1 MTDTG
6 QRPTRRRLLA
16 SLGSAAAVGAAGC
29 LGTRSE
35 HNPTSG
41 ECPEYD
47 PVEPATA
54 DWRGVMGPTTNT
66 GAVASEAVPE
76 GDLAVD
82 WTVPVETYVGHHVP
96 VVADGTVYVHDMD
109 DELSAVDA
117 DTGERTWT
125 RPLTDPEPAPAVG
138 DGTLVVVT
146 REETHAFDAATGD
159 RRWKRE
165 GLGGGIFGASPIVAG
180 DTVYVQAGVATH
192 ALSRSTGETRWRAAT
207 GFPSDSTPA
216 VAGDTV
222 YTAGDDTYVRALATA
237 DGTERWRAKTS
248 ARIACNVSVVEG
260 TVLVGTGAG
269 SVLGLDAE
277 TGAERWRYR
286 LEPQRAGGESRPRRP
301 ETIATDGSRVY
312 VATDDRLVTLALAD
326 GTRCW
331 DNRNYAGSY
340 ASGIAVGAGTV
351 FVPTHD
357 DSGGAITVLDAPT
370 GNTRQELAAGKRQR
384 FDIGPSVAEGGVYFA
399 GRGAVV
405 RLS

>member
-1 MTDTG
+1 MTDAD

-16 SLGSAAAVGAAGC
+16 SLGSAVAIGATGC

-35 HNPTSG
+35 YNPTNG

-47 PVEPATA
+47 PVEPATT

-66 GAVASEAVPE
+66 GAVAAEAVPE
-76 GDLAVD
+76 GDLTID
-82 WTVPVETYVGHHVP
+82 WTAPVETHVGHHVP

-117 DTGERTWT
+117 ETGERAWT

-138 DGTLVVVT
+138 GGTLVVVT
-146 REETHAFDAATGD
+146 REETHSFDAATGD

-165 GLGGGIFGASPIVAG
+165 GLGGGIFGASPVVAG

-192 ALSRSTGETRWRAAT
+192 ALALSTGETRWRAAT
-207 GFPSDSTPA
+207 GFPSNSTPA
-216 VAGDTV
+216 VAGGTV
-222 YTAGDDTYVRALATA
+222 YTAGDDTYVRALAA
-237 DGTERWRAKTS
+237 VDGTERWRAKTS

-260 TVLVGTGAG
+260 TVLVGTEAG
-269 SVLGLDAE
+269 IVLGFDAE
-277 TGAERWRYR
+277 TGERRWRYR
-286 LEPQRAGGESRPRRP
+286 LEPRKTRGESRPRRP

-331 DNRNYAGSY
+331 DNRSYAGSY
-340 ASGIAVGAGTV
+340 ASGIAVGAGRV

-357 DSGGAITVLDAPT
+357 DSGGAVTVLDAPT

-384 FDIGPSVAEGGVYFA
+384 FDIGPSVAGGGVYFA
-399 GRGAVV
+399 GRSAVV

>member
-1 MTDTG
+1 MTDAG
-6 QRPTRRRLLA
+6 KRPTRRRLLA
-16 SLGSAAAVGAAGC
+16 SLGATAAIGATGC

-35 HNPTSG
+35 HNPTNG

-47 PVEPATA
+47 PVEPATT
-54 DWRGVMGPTTNT
+54 DWRGVLGPATNT
-66 GAVASEAVPE
+66 GAVAAEAVPE
-76 GDLAVD
+76 GDLAID

-96 VVADGTVYVHDMD
+96 VVADDTVYVHDMD

-117 DTGERTWT
+117 ETGERMWT

-138 DGTLVVVT
+138 GGTLVVVT
-146 REETHAFDAATGD
+146 NAATHAFDAATGD

-165 GLGGGIFGASPIVAG
+165 DIDGGIFGASPIVAG
-180 DTVYVQAGVATH
+180 DTVYVQSGVATH
-192 ALSRSTGETRWRAAT
+192 AVARSTGETRWRAAT

-216 VAGDTV
+216 VDGDTV
-222 YTAGDDTYVRALATA
+222 YAAGDDTYVRALDTA

-248 ARIACNVSVVEG
+248 ARIDCNVSVVEG

-269 SVLGLDAE
+269 TVLGFDAE
-277 TGAERWRYR
+277 TGEERWRYR
-286 LEPQRAGGESRPRRP
+286 LEPRRAGGERRPRQP

-312 VATDDRLVTLALAD
+312 VAADDRLVTLALAD

-331 DNRNYAGSY
+331 DNRSYAGSY
-340 ASGIAVGAGTV
+340 ASGIAVGAGKV

-357 DSGGAITVLDAPT
+357 DRGDAMTVLDATT
-370 GNTRQELAAGKRQR
+370 GNTQQELIGDKRQR
-384 FDIGPSVAEGGVYFA
+384 SDIGPSVAGGGVYFA
-399 GRGAVV
+399 GRSAVV